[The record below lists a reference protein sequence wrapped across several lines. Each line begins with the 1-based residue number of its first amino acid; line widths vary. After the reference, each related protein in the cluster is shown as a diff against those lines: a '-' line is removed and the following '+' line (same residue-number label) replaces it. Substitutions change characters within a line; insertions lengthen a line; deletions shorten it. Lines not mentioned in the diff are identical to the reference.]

1 VSKFILLNSAFITLL
16 PKANAIEVKDYCP
29 ISLVHSFARL
39 VTKLMANHLASRLP
53 DMVSINQSA
62 FDKGRSIHDN
72 FLLVQQ
78 LARCLFKKKEPHILF
93 MLDISKVSDSVSWA
107 FLLEVLHNMGFGRKW
122 RNLMCLLL
130 STSSTQVLV
139 NGVPGE
145 SILHHRGLRQEDPLS
160 PMSFLLVME
169 ALNALITK
177 AVQANF
183 LQPLAVQQAK
193 HQISLYADDAIL
205 FLRPNRDDLLLI
217 SQLLKAFGHA
227 LGLRTNLAKSLVP
240 PLIAQLKT

>member
-1 VSKFILLNSAFITLL
+1 
-16 PKANAIEVKDYCP
+16 
-29 ISLVHSFARL
+29 
-39 VTKLMANHLASRLP
+39 
-53 DMVSINQSA
+53 
-62 FDKGRSIHDN
+62 
-72 FLLVQQ
+72 
-78 LARCLFKKKEPHILF
+78 
-93 MLDISKVSDSVSWA
+93 
-107 FLLEVLHNMGFGRKW
+107 
-122 RNLMCLLL
+122 
-130 STSSTQVLV
+130 
-139 NGVPGE
+139 
-145 SILHHRGLRQEDPLS
+145 
-160 PMSFLLVME
+160 ME

-205 FLRPNRDDLLLI
+205 FLRPNRDALLLI